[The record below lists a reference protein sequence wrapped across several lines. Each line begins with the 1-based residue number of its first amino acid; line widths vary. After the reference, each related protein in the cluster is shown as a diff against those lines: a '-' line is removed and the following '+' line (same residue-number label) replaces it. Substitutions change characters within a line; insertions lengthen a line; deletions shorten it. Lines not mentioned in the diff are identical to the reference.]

1 MKKDQTTIGNYQSN
15 VGYFFTQE
23 SKYGNISVSSISD
36 KEEVLIEFKKALDN
50 LKDGEK
56 IVVKATENFY
66 LGNNQ

>member
-23 SKYGNISVSSISD
+23 SKYGNISVSAISD
-36 KEEVLIEFKKALDN
+36 KEEVLIEFRKALDN

-56 IVVKATENFY
+56 IVVKLQN
-66 LGNNQ
+66 